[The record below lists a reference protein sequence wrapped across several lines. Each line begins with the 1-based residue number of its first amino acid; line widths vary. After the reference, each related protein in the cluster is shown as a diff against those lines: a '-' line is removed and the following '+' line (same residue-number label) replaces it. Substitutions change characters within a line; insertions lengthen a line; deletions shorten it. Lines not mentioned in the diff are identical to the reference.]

1 MPYNITK
8 SDGTVIFQLADG
20 LVDTAH
26 ASIKF
31 IGKNVSNYGEIQND
45 NLLWMLEHFAKSTPP
60 TNQVNG
66 QLWFDSTSGV
76 ARLKLY
82 ADSQWRQLPT
92 VAINATAPTG
102 QAVGDLWWDTTN
114 NQLLIWGYGDAHQLI
129 GPNYTSLRSVRLD
142 ADRTINGKIFN
153 GTANI
158 EISSTT
164 TNYISTGSY
173 LLGTNFNGSSPST
186 WSVDVGRI
194 NYADA
199 FKVVARDSAGDIW
212 FTTGHGTS
220 TQSKYADLAE
230 KYLADKEYDV
240 GTVVA
245 VGGEKEVTASAWGDR
260 AIGVVSGKPG
270 YMMNSE
276 LEGGT
281 YIALK
286 GRVPVKV
293 TGVIRKKQGLIAAN
307 NGRAMAGVYHSNEV
321 FAIAL
326 EDSDGTKDTIEA
338 IIL

>member
-8 SDGTVIFQLADG
+8 SDGTIIFQLADG
-20 LVDTAH
+20 LVDTSH

-45 NLLWMLEHFAKSTPP
+45 NLLWMLEHFAKDTPP
-60 TNQVNG
+60 TNYLDG
-66 QLWFDSTSGV
+66 QLWFDTTPTV
-76 ARLKLY
+76 KRLKLR

-92 VAINATAPTG
+92 ISVNATTPVG
-102 QAVGDLWWDTTN
+102 QALGDLWWDTTN
-114 NQLLIWGYGDAHQLI
+114 GQLLLWTPTGHTLI
-129 GPNYTSLRSVRLD
+129 GPNYVAISAQKLYSNN
-142 ADRTINGKIFN
+142 TINGTLFN
-153 GTANI
+153 GENSIVVSA
-158 EISSTT
+158 TT
-164 TNYISTGSY
+164 TNYLSTGSY
-173 LLGTNFNGSSPST
+173 LLGGDFNGSVSRQ
-186 WSVDVGRI
+186 WSVDVGTI
-194 NYADA
+194 NSASP

-212 FTTGHGTS
+212 FTTGHGTA

-230 KYLADKEYDV
+230 KYLADKDYPA
-240 GTVVA
+240 GTVIS
-245 VGGEKEVTASAWGDR
+245 VGGEKEVTASSWGDR
-260 AIGVVSGKPG
+260 AIGVVSSKPG

-293 TGVIRKKQGLIAAN
+293 TGVVHKKQGLIAAN
-307 NGRAMAGVYHSNEV
+307 NGRAMAGIYHSNEV

>member
-8 SDGTVIFQLADG
+8 SDGTIIFQLADG
-20 LVDTAH
+20 LVDTSH

-45 NLLWMLEHFAKSTPP
+45 NLLWMVEHFARDTPP
-60 TNQVNG
+60 SNYLDG
-66 QLWFDSTSGV
+66 QLWFDATNGV
-76 ARLKLY
+76 ARLKLR
-82 ADSQWRQLPT
+82 ASSQWRQLPT
-92 VAINATAPTG
+92 IAVNATLPSG
-102 QAVGDLWWDTTN
+102 QTPGDLWWDTAN
-114 NQLLIWGYGDAHQLI
+114 NQLLIWTPTGHTLI
-129 GPNYTSLRSVRLD
+129 GPNYTATRATRLD
-142 ADRTINGKIFN
+142 SDRTINGKIFN
-153 GTANI
+153 GTENI
-158 EISSTT
+158 VISSTI
-164 TNYISTGSY
+164 TNYLSTGSY
-173 LLGTNFNGSSPST
+173 MLGESFNGAVPRT
-186 WSVDVGRI
+186 WSVDVGTI
-194 NYADA
+194 NSASP

-220 TQSKYADLAE
+220 TQAKYADLAE
-230 KYLADKEYDV
+230 KYLADKDYPA
-240 GTVVA
+240 GTVIS
-245 VGGEKEVTASAWGDR
+245 VGGEKEVTASSWGDR
-260 AIGVVSGKPG
+260 AIGVVSSNPG

-293 TGVIRKKQGLIAAN
+293 SGVVRKKQGLIAAN
-307 NGRAMAGVYHSNEV
+307 NGRATAGVYHSNEV

>member
-8 SDGTVIFQLADG
+8 SDGTIILQLADG

-31 IGKNVSNYGEIQND
+31 IGKNVSNYGEIQNE
-45 NLLWMLEHFAKSTPP
+45 NLLWMLEHFARDTPP
-60 TNQVNG
+60 SNYLDG
-66 QLWFDSTSGV
+66 QLWFDATNGV
-76 ARLKLY
+76 ARLKLR
-82 ADSQWRQLPT
+82 ASSQWRQLPT
-92 VAINATAPTG
+92 IAVNATLPSG
-102 QAVGDLWWDTTN
+102 QTPGDLWWDTSN
-114 NQLLIWGYGDAHQLI
+114 NQLLIWTPTGHTLI
-129 GPNYTSLRSVRLD
+129 GPNYTATRATRLD
-142 ADRTINGKIFN
+142 SDRTINGKVFN
-153 GTANI
+153 GTENI
-158 EISSTT
+158 VISSTI
-164 TNYISTGSY
+164 TNYLSTGSY
-173 LLGTNFNGSSPST
+173 MLGESFNGSVPST
-186 WSVDVGRI
+186 WSVDVGTI
-194 NYADA
+194 NSASP

-230 KYLADKEYDV
+230 KYLADKDYPA
-240 GTVVA
+240 GTVIS
-245 VGGEKEVTASAWGDR
+245 VGGEKEVTASSWGDR
-260 AIGVVSGKPG
+260 AIGVVSSKPG

-293 TGVIRKKQGLIAAN
+293 SGVVRKKQGLIAAN
-307 NGRAMAGVYHSNEV
+307 NGRATAGVYHSNEV

>member
-8 SDGTVIFQLADG
+8 SDGTIIFQLADG
-20 LVDTAH
+20 LVDTSH

-45 NLLWMLEHFAKSTPP
+45 NLLWMVEHFARDTPP
-60 TNQVNG
+60 SNYLDG
-66 QLWFDSTSGV
+66 QLWFDATNGV
-76 ARLKLY
+76 ARLKLR
-82 ADSQWRQLPT
+82 ASSQWRQLPT
-92 VAINATAPTG
+92 IAVNATLPSG
-102 QAVGDLWWDTTN
+102 QTPGDLWWDTAN
-114 NQLLIWGYGDAHQLI
+114 NQLLIWTPTGHTLI
-129 GPNYTSLRSVRLD
+129 GPNYTATRATRLD
-142 ADRTINGKIFN
+142 SDRTINGKIFN
-153 GTANI
+153 GTENI
-158 EISSTT
+158 VISSTI
-164 TNYISTGSY
+164 TNYLSTGSY
-173 LLGTNFNGSSPST
+173 MLGESFNGSVART
-186 WSVDVGRI
+186 WSVDVGTI
-194 NYADA
+194 NSASP

-220 TQSKYADLAE
+220 TQAKYADLAE
-230 KYLADKEYDV
+230 KYLADKDYPA
-240 GTVVA
+240 GTVIS
-245 VGGEKEVTASAWGDR
+245 VGGEKEVTASSWGDR
-260 AIGVVSGKPG
+260 AIGVVSSKPG

-293 TGVIRKKQGLIAAN
+293 SGVIRKKQGLIAAN
-307 NGRAMAGVYHSNEV
+307 GGRATAGVYHSNEV

>member
-8 SDGTVIFQLADG
+8 SDGTIIFQLADG
-20 LVDTAH
+20 LVDTSH

-45 NLLWMLEHFAKSTPP
+45 NLLWMLEHFARDTPP
-60 TNQVNG
+60 SNYLDG
-66 QLWFDSTSGV
+66 QLWFDSTIGFS
-76 ARLKLY
+76 RLKLR
-82 ADSQWRQLPT
+82 ASSQWRQLPT
-92 VAINATAPTG
+92 IAVNATLPTG
-102 QAVGDLWWDTTN
+102 QALGDLWWDTTN
-114 NQLLIWGYGDAHQLI
+114 NQLLIWTPTGHALI
-129 GPNYTSLRSVRLD
+129 GPNNIAGRATRLD
-142 ADRTINGKIFN
+142 SDRTINGKVFN
-153 GTANI
+153 GTENI
-158 EISSTT
+158 VISSTT
-164 TNYISTGSY
+164 TNYLSTGSY
-173 LLGTNFNGSSPST
+173 MLGESFNGASPKT
-186 WSVDVGRI
+186 WSVDVGTI
-194 NYADA
+194 NSANP

-212 FTTGHGTS
+212 FTTGHGTA

-230 KYLADKEYDV
+230 KYLADKDYPT
-240 GTVVA
+240 GTVIS
-245 VGGEKEVTASAWGDR
+245 VGGEKEVTASSWGDR
-260 AIGVVSGKPG
+260 AIGVVSSKPG

-307 NGRAMAGVYHSNEV
+307 GGRATAGVYHSNEV

>member
-8 SDGTVIFQLADG
+8 SDGTIILQLAEG

-31 IGKNVSNYGEIQND
+31 IGKNVSNYGEIQNE
-45 NLLWMLEHFAKSTPP
+45 NLLWMLEHFARDTPP
-60 TNQVNG
+60 SNYLDG
-66 QLWFDSTSGV
+66 QLWFDATNGV
-76 ARLKLY
+76 ARLKLR
-82 ADSQWRQLPT
+82 ASSQWRQLPT
-92 VAINATAPTG
+92 IAVNATLPSG
-102 QAVGDLWWDTTN
+102 QTPGDLWWDTAN
-114 NQLLIWGYGDAHQLI
+114 NQLLIWTPTGHTLI
-129 GPNYTSLRSVRLD
+129 GPNYTATRATRLD
-142 ADRTINGKIFN
+142 SDRTINGTVFN
-153 GTANI
+153 GTENI
-158 EISSTT
+158 VVSSTI
-164 TNYISTGSY
+164 TNYLSTGSY
-173 LLGTNFNGSSPST
+173 ILGGDFNGSVART
-186 WSVDVGRI
+186 WSVDVGTI
-194 NYADA
+194 NNASP

-230 KYLADKEYDV
+230 KYLADKDYPA
-240 GTVVA
+240 GTVIS
-245 VGGEKEVTASAWGDR
+245 VGGEKEVTASSWGDR
-260 AIGVVSGKPG
+260 AIGVVSSKPG

-293 TGVIRKKQGLIAAN
+293 SGVVRKKQGLIAAN
-307 NGRAMAGVYHSNEV
+307 NGRATAGVYHSNEV